1 MLRRGGWYYLF
12 FSGDNC
18 CGPEAH
24 YATMVARSRSATG
37 PFETLTTAKGVDGS
51 VILEQRGVWIAPG
64 HNAIAHDARGRH
76 WIVYHVVDGRRSRSK
91 PTDAVNS
98 RRVMLIDPI
107 AWRRGWP
114 RVSGDRPS
122 AVAHARPAASGTS
135 PEHR

>member
-1 MLRRGGWYYLF
+1 
-12 FSGDNC
+12 
-18 CGPEAH
+18 
-24 YATMVARSRSATG
+24 
-37 PFETLTTAKGVDGS
+37 VDGS

-76 WIVYHVVDGRRSRSK
+76 WIVYHAVDGRRSRSK

-107 AWRRGWP
+107 EWRRGWP

-135 PEHR
+135 PNIDDRFAGTAAYGHRGLTAGRPGLGAKPT